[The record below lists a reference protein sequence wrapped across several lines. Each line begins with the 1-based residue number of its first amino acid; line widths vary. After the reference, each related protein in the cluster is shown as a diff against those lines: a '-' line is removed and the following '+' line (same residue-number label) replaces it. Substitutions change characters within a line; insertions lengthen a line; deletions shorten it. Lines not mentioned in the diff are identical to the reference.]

1 MKAGCKSMAHVYTF
15 MLLNVPTIFPA
26 TKWKVISTFPSN
38 NYYALLK
45 LLAGGVMMPT
55 SLHG

>member
-1 MKAGCKSMAHVYTF
+1 MTHVYTF
-15 MLLNVPTIFPA
+15 MLLNVRTIFPA
-26 TKWKVISTFPSN
+26 TEWKVISTFPSN
-38 NYYALLK
+38 NYYASLK